1 MQNAMESSAARDVL
15 PAHHQ
20 APDLHAG
27 FWRRVVAWI
36 LDVLIVGAVHWLL
49 VLSLGTW
56 LLVPWAMLGGV
67 HDLRVAELFDA
78 GLQPI
83 GIVIMWLYFALCES
97 SAWQATPGKLALG
110 LQATDVFGQ
119 RIGFGRATGRYFGK
133 YVSALAF
140 GIGFLLAGWTA
151 RKQALHDLM
160 AGCCVVRKHGLAAWR
175 SRSAEAMGPDMGRL
189 APLQRQAGMPG
200 WAIALVVIAGCFF
213 LIPVAAILLAIAIPA
228 YQGYTVRAEVSQ
240 GIDMTERARA
250 LFGEYIGQRGVLP
263 RSNADLGLP
272 RPEDIRARYVTSVR
286 IDAGMLVVTY
296 GNEASDAIRGGH
308 VVIRP
313 AGYATKL
320 QWRCT
325 SPDIDARYLPS
336 QCHD

>member
-1 MQNAMESSAARDVL
+1 MEPTSASEVL
-15 PAHHQ
+15 PVHHQ
-20 APDLHAG
+20 APDLYAG

-97 SAWQATPGKLALG
+97 SGWQATPGKLALG
-110 LQATDVFGQ
+110 LQVTDVFGQ

-133 YVSALAF
+133 YVSALIL

-151 RKQALHDLM
+151 RKQALHDFM
-160 AGCCVVRKHGLAAWR
+160 AGCCVVRKTGLVTWRIGASTEAGAPDAIRRAA
-175 SRSAEAMGPDMGRL
+175 P
-189 APLQRQAGMPG
+189 PPRQEGMPG
-200 WAIALVVIAGCFF
+200 WAIALVVIAGCLF

-228 YQGYTVRAEVSQ
+228 YQAYTVRAEVSQ
-240 GIDMTERARA
+240 GVEMTERARA

-272 RPEDIRARYVTSVR
+272 RPEDIHARYVTSVR
-286 IDAGMLVVTY
+286 VAEGQVVVTY
-296 GNEASDAIRGGH
+296 GNDANSAIRGGH
-308 VVIRP
+308 VVISP
-313 AGYATKL
+313 LGNAAML
-320 QWRCT
+320 HWRCS
-325 SPDIDARYLPS
+325 SPDIDTRYLPR

>member
-1 MQNAMESSAARDVL
+1 MEYGAAREVL
-15 PAHHQ
+15 PVHHQ
-20 APDLHAG
+20 APYLHAG
-27 FWRRVVAWI
+27 FWRRVVPWI
-36 LDVLIVGAVHWLL
+36 LDVLIVGTVHWLL

-78 GLQPI
+78 GLQPV
-83 GIVIMWLYFALCES
+83 GIVIMWLYFAVCES
-97 SAWQATPGKLALG
+97 SGWQATPGKLALG
-110 LQATDVFGQ
+110 LQVTDVFGQ

-133 YVSALAF
+133 YVSVLIF

-160 AGCCVVRKHGLAAWR
+160 AGCCAVRKAGLATWR
-175 SRSAEAMGPDMGRL
+175 SGASRDPGVPGDFRAGARL
-189 APLQRQAGMPG
+189 PRQTGMPG

-213 LIPVAAILLAIAIPA
+213 LIPIAAILLAIVIPA

-240 GIDMTERARA
+240 GVEVTERARA
-250 LFGEYIGQRGVLP
+250 LFGEYIGQRGALP

-286 IDAGMLVVTY
+286 IDKGRVVVTY

-308 VVIRP
+308 VVIAP
-313 AGYATKL
+313 IGNAAML
-320 QWRCT
+320 QWRCS
-325 SPDIDARYLPS
+325 SPDIDTRYLPR
-336 QCHD
+336 QCHQ